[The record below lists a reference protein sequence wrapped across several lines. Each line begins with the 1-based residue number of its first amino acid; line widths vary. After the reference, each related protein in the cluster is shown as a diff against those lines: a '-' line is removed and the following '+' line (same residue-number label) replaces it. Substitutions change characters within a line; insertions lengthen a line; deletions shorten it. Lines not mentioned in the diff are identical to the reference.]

1 MLTQEGGKRTL
12 ADAPH
17 TEERHQATALLHNPL
32 GQFGNFHLATCEV
45 DHFQRSHPINSREGF
60 VILSSVGNERLG
72 LWEKLDGRRRT
83 DQFLKPPLIEQH
95 LLMCSAP
102 ERADLLFLA
111 PGEKG
116 LLLYPQLDEL
126 FEAFSFG
133 IAAARLPLRYCAPG
147 DTKLVGQSSLCQ
159 ADGGAQRQYHLTEG
173 IVMLTAR
180 VSLHERSPF
189 SVTHRSDSHWSNVKW
204 CEVTHQLMD
213 ADFPRTHQLYW

>member
-1 MLTQEGGKRTL
+1 ME
-12 ADAPH
+12 P
-17 TEERHQATALLHNPL
+17 
-32 GQFGNFHLATCEV
+32 
-45 DHFQRSHPINSREGF
+45 GF
-60 VILSSVGNERLG
+60 I
-72 LWEKLDGRRRT
+72 
-83 DQFLKPPLIEQH
+83 QQH
-95 LLMCSAP
+95 LLVRRTP

-116 LLLYPQLDEL
+116 LLLHPQLDEL

-173 IVMLTAR
+173 IVMLTVR

-189 SVTHRSDSHWSNVKW
+189 SVTHRSDSHW
-204 CEVTHQLMD
+204 CEVTYQRMV
-213 ADFPRTHQLYW
+213 ADLPRTHKLYW